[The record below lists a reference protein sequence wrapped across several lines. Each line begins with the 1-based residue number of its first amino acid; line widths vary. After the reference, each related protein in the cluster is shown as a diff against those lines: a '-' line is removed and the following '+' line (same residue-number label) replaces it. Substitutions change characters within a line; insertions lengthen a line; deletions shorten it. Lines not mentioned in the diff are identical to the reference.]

1 MPAPHSLDSFFR
13 PRSVAVI
20 GASSTPTKIGGVPV
34 AYFKRLGFKGP
45 IYPVNTQQSEIQE
58 LKAHPTVSAIG
69 QPVDLAVVAVPAV
82 GVLNALADAAKA
94 GVKAV
99 VLFSSGFA
107 EVGEEGARMQ
117 AKLTELSRQSGM
129 RCERRLCHLQ
139 PGCQHWDRAARQRWS
154 RQPVRCVRRLRL
166 FAGARTR
173 CRFEPLD
180 HHRQ

>member
-1 MPAPHSLDSFFR
+1 MPDAKPHSLDSFFR
-13 PRSVAVI
+13 PRSVAII

-34 AYFKRLGFKGP
+34 AYFKRLSFKGP
-45 IYPVNTQQSEIQE
+45 IFPVNQQQSEIQE
-58 LKAHPTVSAIG
+58 LKAYPTVSAIG

-82 GVLNALADAAKA
+82 GVLNALADAARA

-129 RCERRLCHLQ
+129 RILGPNCL
-139 PGCQHWDRAARQRWS
+139 GVMSGASGVYATFS
-154 RQPVRCVRRLRL
+154 PV
-166 FAGARTR
+166 ANTGTA
-173 CRFEPLD
+173 PLGSVGLVS
-180 HHRQ
+180 